1 MSEQSDHLTRRRICE
16 KIAEA
21 VGALDPAL
29 RTKLLDAALDAGADR
44 PPFTIEELVAHIN
57 GAHHDEC
64 EWAQGFYDVANEG
77 GRAFMTEVTTGVE
90 IFIPNFNTKNLY
102 GESLLRVCTH
112 TCLFLDTIH
121 NYTYTYI

>member
-1 MSEQSDHLTRRRICE
+1 MSIML
-16 KIAEA
+16 K
-21 VGALDPAL
+21 
-29 RTKLLDAALDAGADR
+29 
-44 PPFTIEELVAHIN
+44 
-57 GAHHDEC
+57 
-64 EWAQGFYDVANEG
+64 QGFYDVANEG